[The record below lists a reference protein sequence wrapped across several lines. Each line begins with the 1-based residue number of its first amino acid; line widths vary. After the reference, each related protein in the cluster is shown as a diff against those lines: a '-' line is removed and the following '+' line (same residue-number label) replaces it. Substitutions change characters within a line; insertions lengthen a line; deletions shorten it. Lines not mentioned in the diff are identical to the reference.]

1 MTHLLN
7 DVGGELLNRQ
17 RADVADE
24 LTDDGLAEAV
34 VVKVKDVLHNV
45 VAEGVLHEVEGV
57 EGDLCDELDA
67 LG

>member
-1 MTHLLN
+1 MTHLLD

-34 VVKVKDVLHNV
+34 VVEVEDVLHNV
-45 VAEGVLHEVEGV
+45 VAEGVLHEVQGV